1 MKYQD
6 IIQQID
12 NKVFSPVYFLM
23 GEETFYIDKISE
35 HISKNILSEEEK
47 EFNQTTLYGKDID
60 VSTIIS
66 EAKQF
71 PFGSEYRVV
80 IVKEAQDI
88 RTIEKLESYLDQPS
102 PSTIL
107 VICYKYKK
115 IDKRK
120 SFGKNLSKKSVLFDS
135 KKLYDN
141 QVPSWIKAHIKDL
154 GYSIDDKSCR
164 RLTEYLGA
172 DLSKINNE
180 LSKLILNLEKGESI
194 TPKIIEENIGI
205 SKDFNIFELQNAL
218 GTKDILKANRI
229 IKHFTENPKN
239 HPFVLTISSLFS
251 YFQKIM
257 IYQNL
262 KDKSNKNA
270 ASELGVNPFFIS
282 QYQTAAKNYSM
293 SKLFKI
299 FTYLKEND
307 LKSKGIGNP
316 STPEGELLKEL
327 TFKILH

>member
-1 MKYQD
+1 
-6 IIQQID
+6 
-12 NKVFSPVYFLM
+12 M

-141 QVPSWIKAHIKDL
+141 QVPTWIKAHIKDL

-164 RLTEYLGA
+164 ILTEYLGA

-282 QYQTAAKNYSM
+282 QYQTASKNYSM

-316 STPEGELLKEL
+316 STPEVELLKEL

>member
-35 HISKNILSEEEK
+35 HISKNILSQEEK

-88 RTIEKLESYLDQPS
+88 RTIEKLESYLDLPS

-120 SFGKNLSKKSVLFDS
+120 SFGKNLSKKSVLYVS

-141 QVPSWIKAHIKDL
+141 QVPSWIKVHIKDL

-164 RLTEYLGA
+164 ILTEYLGA

-218 GTKDILKANRI
+218 GKKDILKANRI

-270 ASELGVNPFFIS
+270 ASQLAVNPFFIS

>member
-71 PFGSEYRVV
+71 PFGSEYRIV

-141 QVPSWIKAHIKDL
+141 QVPTWIKAHIKDL

-164 RLTEYLGA
+164 ILTEYLGA

-229 IKHFTENPKN
+229 IKHFTENQKN

>member
-141 QVPSWIKAHIKDL
+141 QVPTWIKAHIKDL

>member
-88 RTIEKLESYLDQPS
+88 RTIEKLESYLDLPS

-115 IDKRK
+115 IDEPSDVEKIRNIGNQALTPEEILLRAIMNAND
-120 SFGKNLSKKSVLFDS
+120 SFVIGEA
-135 KKLYDN
+135 YM
-141 QVPSWIKAHIKDL
+141 
-154 GYSIDDKSCR
+154 Y
-164 RLTEYLGA
+164 
-172 DLSKINNE
+172 SKIILRDPLEAIKYYKDAAEYDDRKGIEQGGNDE
-180 LSKLILNLEKGESI
+180 AKYKLGVLYY
-194 TPKIIEENIGI
+194 EENSVKDYTE
-205 SKDFNIFELQNAL
+205 SKYWINKAYEGTDTEICKKAEDFWNKHELW
-218 GTKDILKANRI
+218 
-229 IKHFTENPKN
+229 
-239 HPFVLTISSLFS
+239 
-251 YFQKIM
+251 
-257 IYQNL
+257 
-262 KDKSNKNA
+262 
-270 ASELGVNPFFIS
+270 
-282 QYQTAAKNYSM
+282 NY
-293 SKLFKI
+293 
-299 FTYLKEND
+299 
-307 LKSKGIGNP
+307 
-316 STPEGELLKEL
+316 
-327 TFKILH
+327 

>member
-88 RTIEKLESYLDQPS
+88 RTIEKLESYLDLPS

-141 QVPSWIKAHIKDL
+141 QVPSWIKVHIKDL

-164 RLTEYLGA
+164 ILTEYLGA

-218 GTKDILKANRI
+218 GKKDILKANRI

-270 ASELGVNPFFIS
+270 ASELAVNPFFIS
-282 QYQTAAKNYSM
+282 QYQTASKNYSM

>member
-35 HISKNILSEEEK
+35 HISKNILSQEEK

-71 PFGSEYRVV
+71 PFGSEYRIV

-141 QVPSWIKAHIKDL
+141 QVPTWIKAHTKDS

-164 RLTEYLGA
+164 ILTEYLGA

-180 LSKLILNLEKGESI
+180 LSKLILNLEKGEFI

>member
-60 VSTIIS
+60 VSIIIS

-80 IVKEAQDI
+80 IVKESQDI
-88 RTIEKLESYLDQPS
+88 RNIEKLESYLDQPS

-141 QVPSWIKAHIKDL
+141 QVPTWIKAYIKDL

-164 RLTEYLGA
+164 ILTEYLGA

>member
-71 PFGSEYRVV
+71 PFGSEYRIV

-141 QVPSWIKAHIKDL
+141 QVPTWIKAHIKDL

-164 RLTEYLGA
+164 ILTEYLGA

-180 LSKLILNLEKGESI
+180 LSKLILNLEKGEFI

>member
-1 MKYQD
+1 M
-6 IIQQID
+6 
-12 NKVFSPVYFLM
+12 
-23 GEETFYIDKISE
+23 
-35 HISKNILSEEEK
+35 
-47 EFNQTTLYGKDID
+47 
-60 VSTIIS
+60 
-66 EAKQF
+66 
-71 PFGSEYRVV
+71 
-80 IVKEAQDI
+80 
-88 RTIEKLESYLDQPS
+88 
-102 PSTIL
+102 
-107 VICYKYKK
+107 
-115 IDKRK
+115 
-120 SFGKNLSKKSVLFDS
+120 
-135 KKLYDN
+135 
-141 QVPSWIKAHIKDL
+141 
-154 GYSIDDKSCR
+154 
-164 RLTEYLGA
+164 GA

-270 ASELGVNPFFIS
+270 ASQLAVNPFFIS
-282 QYQTAAKNYSM
+282 QYQTASKNYSM
-293 SKLFKI
+293 GKLFKI

>member
-12 NKVFSPVYFLM
+12 NKIFSPVYFLM
-23 GEETFYIDKISE
+23 GEETFYIDKISD
-35 HISKNILSEEEK
+35 HISKNVLSEEEK

-60 VSTIIS
+60 IATIIS

-71 PFGSEYRVV
+71 PFGATHRVV
-80 IVKEAQDI
+80 IIKEAQDI
-88 RTIEKLESYLDQPS
+88 RSIEKLESYLDQPS

-115 IDKRK
+115 VDKRK
-120 SFGKNLSKKSVLFDS
+120 SFGKNLSKKSVLFEG

-141 QVPSWIKAHIKDL
+141 QIPDWIKTHVQEL
-154 GYSIDDKSCR
+154 GYAIDNKSCR
-164 RLTEYLGA
+164 ILTEYLGS
-172 DLSKINNE
+172 DLSKISNE
-180 LSKLILNLEKGESI
+180 TSKLILNLEKGESI

-205 SKDFNIFELQNAL
+205 SKDFNIFELQQAL
-218 GTKDILKANRI
+218 GGKDILKSNRI

-262 KDKSNKNA
+262 KDKSKNNA
-270 ASELGVNPFFIS
+270 ASKLGVNPFFVS
-282 QYQTAAKNYSM
+282 QYQTAARNYSM

-299 FTYLKEND
+299 FTYLKEYD
-307 LKSKGIGNP
+307 LKSKGLGNP

>member
-6 IIQQID
+6 IITQID
-12 NKVFSPVYFLM
+12 NKFFQPVYFLM
-23 GEETFYIDKISE
+23 GEETFYIDKISNY
-35 HISKNILSEEEK
+35 ISKKVLSKEEK

-60 VSTIIS
+60 VATIVS

-71 PFGSEYRVV
+71 PFGSTYRVV

-88 RTIEKLESYLDQPS
+88 RSIDKLDSYLDNPS

-115 IDKRK
+115 VDKRK
-120 SFGKNLSKKSVLFDS
+120 SFWKNLSKKAILFEG

-141 QVPSWIKAHIKDL
+141 QVPSWIKDFVKEN
-154 GYSIDDKSCR
+154 GFSIDDKSCR
-164 RLTEYLGA
+164 ILSEYLGN
-172 DLSKINNE
+172 DLSKISNE
-180 LSKLILNLEKGESI
+180 ISKLILNLNKGASI
-194 TPKIIEENIGI
+194 NPTIIEKNIGI
-205 SKDFNIFELQNAL
+205 SKDYNIFELQNAL
-218 GTKDILKANRI
+218 GVKDILKSNRI
-229 IKHFTENPKN
+229 IKHFSENPKN

-251 YFQKIM
+251 YFQKVM

-262 KDKSNKNA
+262 KDKSKNNA
-270 ASELGVNPFFIS
+270 ASSLGVNPFFIS
-282 QYQTAAKNYSM
+282 DYQTAARNYSM

-299 FTYLKEND
+299 FTYLKESD
-307 LKSKGIGNP
+307 LKSKGLNNP
-316 STPEGELLKEL
+316 STPTDELLKEL

>member
-1 MKYQD
+1 
-6 IIQQID
+6 
-12 NKVFSPVYFLM
+12 M

-141 QVPSWIKAHIKDL
+141 QVPTWIKAHIKDL

-164 RLTEYLGA
+164 ILTEYLGA

>member
-71 PFGSEYRVV
+71 PFGSEYRIV

-141 QVPSWIKAHIKDL
+141 QVPTWIKAHIKDL

-164 RLTEYLGA
+164 ILTEYLGA

-205 SKDFNIFELQNAL
+205 SKDYNIFELQNAL

-229 IKHFTENPKN
+229 IKHFTENQKN

>member
-12 NKVFSPVYFLM
+12 NKIFSPVYFLM
-23 GEETFYIDKISE
+23 GEETFYIDKISD
-35 HISKNILSEEEK
+35 HISENILSEEEK

-60 VSTIIS
+60 IATIIS

-71 PFGSEYRVV
+71 PFGATHRVV
-80 IVKEAQDI
+80 IIKEAQDI
-88 RTIEKLESYLDQPS
+88 RSIEKLESYLDQPS
-102 PSTIL
+102 PTTIL
-107 VICYKYKK
+107 VVCYKYKK
-115 IDKRK
+115 VDKRK
-120 SFGKNLSKKSVLFDS
+120 SFGKNLSKKSILFEG

-141 QVPSWIKAHIKDL
+141 QIPDWIKTHVQEL
-154 GYSIDDKSCR
+154 GHAIDNKSCR
-164 RLTEYLGA
+164 ILTEYLGS
-172 DLSKINNE
+172 DLSKISNE
-180 LSKLILNLEKGESI
+180 TSKLILNLEQGESI

-205 SKDFNIFELQNAL
+205 SKDFNIFELQQAL
-218 GTKDILKANRI
+218 GGKEILKANRI

-239 HPFVLTISSLFS
+239 HPFVLTLSSLFS

-262 KDKSNKNA
+262 KDKSKNNV
-270 ASELGVNPFFIS
+270 ASKLGVNPFFVS
-282 QYQTAAKNYSM
+282 QYQTASRNYSM

-299 FTYLKEND
+299 FTYLKEYD
-307 LKSKGIGNP
+307 LKSKGLGNP

>member
-12 NKVFSPVYFLM
+12 NKIFSPVYFLM
-23 GEETFYIDKISE
+23 GEETFYIDKISD
-35 HISKNILSEEEK
+35 HISKNVLSEEEK

-60 VSTIIS
+60 IATIIS

-71 PFGSEYRVV
+71 PFGATHRVV
-80 IVKEAQDI
+80 IIKEAQDI
-88 RTIEKLESYLDQPS
+88 RSIEKLESYLDQPS
-102 PSTIL
+102 PTTIL
-107 VICYKYKK
+107 VVCYKYKK
-115 IDKRK
+115 VDKRK
-120 SFGKNLSKKSVLFDS
+120 SFGKNLSKKSVLFEG

-141 QVPSWIKAHIKDL
+141 QIPDWIKTHVQEL
-154 GYSIDDKSCR
+154 GHAIDNKSCR
-164 RLTEYLGA
+164 ILTEYLGS
-172 DLSKINNE
+172 DLSKISNE
-180 LSKLILNLEKGESI
+180 TSKLILNLEQGESI
-194 TPKIIEENIGI
+194 TPKIIEDNIGI
-205 SKDFNIFELQNAL
+205 SKDFNIFELHQAL
-218 GTKDILKANRI
+218 AGKEILKANRI

-262 KDKSNKNA
+262 KDKSKNNV
-270 ASELGVNPFFIS
+270 ASKLGVNPFFVS
-282 QYQTAAKNYSM
+282 QYQTAARNYSM

-299 FTYLKEND
+299 FTYLKEYD
-307 LKSKGIGNP
+307 LKSKGLGNP

>member
-35 HISKNILSEEEK
+35 HISKNILSQEEK

-120 SFGKNLSKKSVLFDS
+120 SFGKNLSKKSFLFDS

-141 QVPSWIKAHIKDL
+141 QVPTWIKAHIKDL

-164 RLTEYLGA
+164 ILTEYLGA

>member
-12 NKVFSPVYFLM
+12 NKIFSPVYFLM
-23 GEETFYIDKISE
+23 GEETFYIDKISD
-35 HISKNILSEEEK
+35 HISKNVLSEEEK

-60 VSTIIS
+60 IATIIS

-71 PFGSEYRVV
+71 PFGATHRVV
-80 IVKEAQDI
+80 IIKEAQDI
-88 RTIEKLESYLDQPS
+88 RSIEKLESYLDQPS
-102 PSTIL
+102 PTTIL

-115 IDKRK
+115 VDKRK
-120 SFGKNLSKKSVLFDS
+120 SFGKNLSKKSVLFQG

-141 QVPSWIKAHIKDL
+141 QIPDWIKTHVQEL
-154 GYSIDDKSCR
+154 GHAIDNKSCR
-164 RLTEYLGA
+164 ILTEYLGS
-172 DLSKINNE
+172 DLSKISNE
-180 LSKLILNLEKGESI
+180 TSKLILNLEQGESI
-194 TPKIIEENIGI
+194 TPKIIEDNIGI
-205 SKDFNIFELQNAL
+205 SKDFNIFELHQAL
-218 GTKDILKANRI
+218 GGKEILKANRI

-239 HPFVLTISSLFS
+239 HPFVLTLSSLFS

-262 KDKSNKNA
+262 KDKSKNNV
-270 ASELGVNPFFIS
+270 ASNLGVNPFFVS
-282 QYQTAAKNYSM
+282 QYQTAARNYSM

-299 FTYLKEND
+299 FTYLKEYD
-307 LKSKGIGNP
+307 LKSKGLGNP

>member
-6 IIQQID
+6 IITQID
-12 NKVFSPVYFLM
+12 NKVFKPVYFLM
-23 GEETFYIDKISE
+23 GEESYYIDKISDY
-35 HISKNILSEEEK
+35 ISKNILSTEEK

-60 VSTIIS
+60 VSTIVS

-88 RTIEKLESYLDQPS
+88 RSIDKLESYLDKPS

-120 SFGKNLSKKSVLFDS
+120 KFGKELSKKTVLFES
-135 KKLYDN
+135 KKLYEN
-141 QVPSWIKAHIKDL
+141 QVPAWIKNYVTEL
-154 GYSIDDKSCR
+154 NCSIDDKSCR
-164 RLTEYLGA
+164 ILTEYLGS
-172 DLSKINNE
+172 DLSKISNE
-180 LSKLILNLEKGESI
+180 LNKLSLNLKSGEQI

-218 GTKDILKANRI
+218 GVKDILKSNRI
-229 IKHFTENPKN
+229 IKHFSENPKN

-257 IYQNL
+257 IYHNL
-262 KDKSNKNA
+262 KDKSKNSA
-270 ASELGVNPFFIS
+270 ASALGVNPFFV
-282 QYQTAAKNYSM
+282 
-293 SKLFKI
+293 
-299 FTYLKEND
+299 
-307 LKSKGIGNP
+307 
-316 STPEGELLKEL
+316 STLR
-327 TFKILH
+327 

>member
-141 QVPSWIKAHIKDL
+141 QVPTWIKAHIKDL

-270 ASELGVNPFFIS
+270 ASELAVNPFFIS
-282 QYQTAAKNYSM
+282 QYQTASKNYSM

>member
-35 HISKNILSEEEK
+35 HISKNILSQEEK

-120 SFGKNLSKKSVLFDS
+120 SFGKNLSKKSALFDS

-141 QVPSWIKAHIKDL
+141 QVPTWIKAHIKDL

-164 RLTEYLGA
+164 ILTEYLGA